1 MCYSFYHYQCLQS
14 VINDTLSAPIRKLS
28 ETLLY
33 VKDSAYFAVYSRIVE
48 VEMKLLS
55 PQQVVDLAISH
66 MGNYPKPASMEKYTD
81 FMKTEYSVGSVLEN
95 LAADWINLRQ
105 VGGHWT
111 NSWVGSRKSFPA
123 SDFSPRSRD

>member
-28 ETLLY
+28 ETLLN
-33 VKDSAYFAVYSRIVE
+33 VKDSAYFAVYSRIIE

-55 PQQVVDLAISH
+55 PQQVVDLTISH

-95 LAADWINLRQ
+95 MAADWINLRQ
-105 VGGHWT
+105 VGCHWT
-111 NSWVGSRKSFPA
+111 SS
-123 SDFSPRSRD
+123 